1 MKALKLRTLSAA
13 LGLLGLISAG
23 CSDVAFSPV
32 LTDSGSLIVDTGK
45 MRTEYFLFNENRPL
59 SMVDVIFV
67 VDNSL
72 SMAEEQQK
80 MATRL
85 SSFVDSLVA
94 VNWQIGI
101 TTTDLSNGIHATNGR
116 LVPMVG
122 TGTQILSRATPNYE
136 QVFLDTVTANGT
148 PPNCAANNTCASG
161 DEQPLE
167 AIRLAIAKRNTDNA
181 GFFRPGADVVAIVLS
196 DEDELSTGDLSYDP
210 TSAEDILDEAAAAWS
225 GEKSVTGYG
234 IIIKPTDS
242 VCLAA
247 QTPNGGH
254 AGTFVEHFAEI
265 TNGETGS
272 ICADDYGPALASIGR
287 RVLKKATSI
296 FLSAMPVT
304 GSVRLN
310 FIPADPTITWTVVG
324 QTIKLSDLP
333 LKGTRV
339 VVTYERQ

>member
-1 MKALKLRTLSAA
+1 MKATKMKTFKVAIGLI
-13 LGLLGLISAG
+13 GLLSLG

-32 LTDSGSLIVDTGK
+32 LRDDAPLIIDTGK

-67 VDNSL
+67 VDNSG
-72 SMAEEQQK
+72 SMEEEQQK
-80 MATRL
+80 LAARL
-85 SSFVDSLVA
+85 SSFVDSLAA

-101 TTTDLSNGIHATNGR
+101 TTTDLSGGPYSTNG
-116 LVPMVG
+116 LMVPMAG
-122 TGTQILSRATPNYE
+122 TNSQVLSRTTPNYE
-136 QVFLDTVTANGT
+136 QVFINTVTAHGT
-148 PPNCAANNTCASG
+148 PSGCMATRTCPSG

-167 AIRLAIAKRNTDNA
+167 AIRQVIAKRDTDNM

-196 DEDELSTGDLSYDP
+196 DEDELSTGDLSLDP
-210 TSAEDILDEAAAAWS
+210 TTGEEVLDQAMAAWN
-225 GEKSVTGYG
+225 GEKSLTGYG
-234 IIIKPTDS
+234 IIIRPSDDQ
-242 VCLAA
+242 CLLE

-254 AGTFVEHFAEI
+254 PGTFVQHLADI

-272 ICADDYGPALASIGR
+272 ICDSDYGPALASIGK

-304 GSVRLN
+304 GSVTVN
-310 FIPADPTITWTVVG
+310 FIPNDPTITWTVVG